1 MKKNQKKEKMSVMS
15 EQPVN
20 NTIGEA
26 NPKKQS
32 KNKIIG
38 IAAISA
44 GVVILGVILVIAL
57 LSLNGGKKVEDID
70 NLPEQIILAYEGQ
83 YQLEPVIIPE
93 KATPQITYSIE
104 DEKYATVD
112 ENGLITA
119 KSEQGSTFV
128 TVEADGLSKKI
139 KMDIFAPVDSEALE
153 ESYKEAKSLLDIVNS
168 DTSINQDDVAEA
180 KTNMQ
185 QSFDILES
193 KGIKIEDISEQ
204 GLDILSTFE
213 SIDAIKSKT
222 QLLLDAYELA
232 WDVVEQKQAAAKAAA
247 AKAATKKKATKN
259 VQASAPASTS
269 NHSYCS
275 VCGST
280 SHTKHPACVV
290 CGSTSHSKHPVC
302 PICASTTHTKHP
314 Q

>member
-1 MKKNQKKEKMSVMS
+1 MS

-20 NTIGEA
+20 NTIG
-26 NPKKQS
+26 KKQT

-44 GVVILGVILVIAL
+44 GVVILGAILVIAL

-70 NLPEQIILAYEGQ
+70 NLPEQIILAYEEQ

-104 DEKYATVD
+104 DAKYATVD

-119 KSEQGSTFV
+119 KSELGSTFV
-128 TVEADGLSKKI
+128 TVEADGFSKKI
-139 KMDIFAPVDSEALE
+139 KMDIFAPVDAEALE
-153 ESYKEAKSLLDIVNS
+153 GSYKEAKSLLDIVNS
-168 DTSINQDDVAEA
+168 DTSINQEDVAEA

-204 GLDILSTFE
+204 GLEVLSTLE
-213 SIDAIKSKT
+213 SKDAIISKT
-222 QLLLDAYELA
+222 QSLLDA
-232 WDVVEQKQAAAKAAA
+232 
-247 AKAATKKKATKN
+247 
-259 VQASAPASTS
+259 
-269 NHSYCS
+269 
-275 VCGST
+275 
-280 SHTKHPACVV
+280 
-290 CGSTSHSKHPVC
+290 
-302 PICASTTHTKHP
+302 
-314 Q
+314 